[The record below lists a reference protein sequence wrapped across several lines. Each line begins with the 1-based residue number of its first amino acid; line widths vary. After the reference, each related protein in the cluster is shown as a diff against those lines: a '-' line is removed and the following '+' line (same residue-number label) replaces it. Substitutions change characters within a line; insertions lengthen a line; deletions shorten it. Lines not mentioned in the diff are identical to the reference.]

1 MKKIIIILSTVICG
15 IIILF
20 GLIISGLYLAAP
32 KPKAPPKII
41 NTQGDIDNYLK
52 KLTDNQTPPAIS
64 ITILKNGKSVYSKAF
79 GYADFPQKET
89 AQLDTI
95 YPWWSVTKIFTAA
108 AIMQLYEKKKLDLD
122 DPLDKYITEFKVKN
136 KNGIGKTITIR
147 QLLTHRSGLKDL
159 MPEGLTWIRLADKPK
174 PNQTDFFKEKIKGK
188 YQILKFE
195 PDTKTG
201 YTSIGYLALG
211 VVIETITGIEYE
223 EYVFE
228 NILKPLNMKTT
239 SFIRNKELQS
249 KTATGSNPVM
259 NLFTGLLWLYG
270 EKGSSKTYARETLN
284 GRIWFQPLYTN
295 YTPSTG
301 LSGTSEEMARIGL
314 LFLQGGIFN
323 NQRILTENSINKM
336 LISYNPDE
344 LGNSYNDELYGL
356 GWKTWKINNQIVYGH
371 GGGGPGFGALLVII
385 PECELVIA
393 INANDTNINREAL
406 VKMLASFKW

>member
-1 MKKIIIILSTVICG
+1 MKKIIITISIIICV
-15 IIILF
+15 IIILP
-20 GLIISGLYLAAP
+20 GLILLSLYIVSP

-41 NTQGDIDNYLK
+41 NNISDIDNYLK
-52 KLTDNQTPPAIS
+52 KLTGNQTPPAIS
-64 ITILKNGKSVYSKAF
+64 ITILKKGETVYAKAF
-79 GYADFPQKET
+79 GYADFPQKKI

-95 YPWWSVTKIFTAA
+95 YPWWSVTKIFTAT

-122 DPLDKYITEFKVKN
+122 DPLEKFIPEFKVKN
-136 KNGIGKTITIR
+136 KDGISKTITIR

-174 PNQTDFFKEKIKGK
+174 PNQTEFFKEKIKGK

-195 PDTKTG
+195 PGSKTS

-223 EYVFE
+223 EYVYE

-239 SFIRNKELQS
+239 SFVRNKELQS
-249 KTATGSNPVM
+249 KTATGSNPVI

-270 EKGSSKTYARETLN
+270 EKGSNKTYARETLN

-314 LFLQGGIFN
+314 LFLQKGILN
-323 NQRILTENSINKM
+323 KQRILTKDSINKM

-385 PECELVIA
+385 PERELVIA
-393 INANDTNINREAL
+393 INANDTNLNRSAL
-406 VKMLASFKW
+406 AVMLASFKW